1 MEAGCAA
8 EFLRFG
14 HEAFRAVT
22 SIVAP
27 SKAAATGHRSARTAR
42 LAASAGEWSR
52 YVGLRVGQALIA
64 LLGVTTAVFFVLRLT
79 GDPAQLLAPQG
90 ASQLDISNLR
100 AQLGL
105 DKPVFDQYLSF
116 LQGLSHGDLGFSYV
130 QHQSALVLISERLP
144 YTLFLASW
152 ALVISAVFG
161 VGAGMI
167 MALYRGRVGERVL
180 MPLVLIGQAMPAF
193 WTGIILIL
201 VFSVALHVLPSSG
214 YSGVTSLI
222 MPAITLA
229 SLSAATIARVT
240 RSAVLEQLSKD
251 YVRTARAKGAGAT
264 RLICIHLMRNVS
276 IPIITVLAL
285 ETANLLGGSVIT
297 EMIFAWPGVGQ
308 LTIQSVSSRDFPV
321 VQAVVILAATTYIL
335 INFAADVLYGF
346 IDPRVSAM
354 ISSRKAA

>member
-1 MEAGCAA
+1 MTSLIARRKPVTAGQPA
-8 EFLRFG
+8 
-14 HEAFRAVT
+14 
-22 SIVAP
+22 
-27 SKAAATGHRSARTAR
+27 AR
-42 LAASAGEWSR
+42 LSRFAVSAVEWSR
-52 YVGLRVGQALIA
+52 YIGLRAGQSLIA
-64 LLGVTTAVFFVLRLT
+64 LLGVTTAVFFVLRMT

-90 ASQLDISNLR
+90 ASALDISNLR

-105 DKPVFDQYLSF
+105 DKPVFEQYLLF
-116 LQGLSHGDLGFSYV
+116 LQGLLHGDLGFSYV

-144 YTLFLASW
+144 YTMYLAAW
-152 ALVISAVFG
+152 ALMISAVFG

-167 MALYRGRVGERVL
+167 MALYRGRLGERLL
-180 MPLVLIGQAMPAF
+180 MPLVLMGQAMPAF

-201 VFSVALHVLPSSG
+201 VFSVGLHVLPSSG
-214 YSGVTSLI
+214 YSGVNSLI

-251 YVRTARAKGAGAT
+251 YVRTARAKGAGTA
-264 RLICIHLMRNVS
+264 RLIGVHLLRNVS

-285 ETANLLGGSVIT
+285 ETANLLGGAVIT

-321 VQAVVILAATTYIL
+321 VQAVVILATTTYIV

-354 ISSRKAA
+354 VGSRKAG